1 MVWFVVVSFSKTQT
15 IWLFTWLHVWD
26 LMPLYSDGICFVPH
40 HFNSD
45 YVQYIDFKFD
55 IYYNYSVYKLFDF
68 ALAIN

>member
-1 MVWFVVVSFSKTQT
+1 
-15 IWLFTWLHVWD
+15 
-26 LMPLYSDGICFVPH
+26 MPLYSDGICFVPH